1 MPAIHRTIFER
12 RVFVVYITHAY
23 DVFENGKPLA
33 LHRIA
38 SSGDRFAVY
47 STAA

>member
-1 MPAIHRTIFER
+1 MAVTHKTIFER
-12 RVFVVYITHAY
+12 WVFAVCIPHEY

-47 STAA
+47 SNGA